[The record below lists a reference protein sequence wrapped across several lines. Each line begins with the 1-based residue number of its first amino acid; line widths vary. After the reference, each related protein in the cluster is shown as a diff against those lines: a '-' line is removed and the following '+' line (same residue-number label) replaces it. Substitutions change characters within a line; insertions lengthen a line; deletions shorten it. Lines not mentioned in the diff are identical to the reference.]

1 LRQLQIDQQMNLLKD
16 QQRKFQV
23 EQDLNRQR
31 TSPLGNPF
39 P

>member
-1 LRQLQIDQQMNLLKD
+1 LRQLQIDQQMNQLRD
-16 QQRKFQV
+16 QQRKLQV

-31 TSPLGNPF
+31 SPVGNPF